1 MSRMG
6 TCETCHKPLME
17 VPMNIGDTAFVMGS
31 CTYCDA
37 RRWTRDGE
45 VVDLTEVL
53 DLTAQATAATRKDKL
68 AKP

>member
-1 MSRMG
+1 
-6 TCETCHKPLME
+6 
-17 VPMNIGDTAFVMGS
+17 MNIGDTAFVMGS

-53 DLTAQATAATRKDKL
+53 DLTAQATAANRKDKL
-68 AKP
+68 RKP